1 MFNFYDKF
9 IELCAERGVKPTP
22 VLKAINISPG
32 NLKRW
37 KNGASITVDT
47 LSKILDYFN
56 VSPDYF
62 FESNKRVSDDEQ
74 LVPVIDTMTAFK
86 LFTESFKKQY
96 GKASTLETGNKI
108 IAIFNN
114 CAMLVSVDGNNH
126 METKFIEGKPLEINA
141 NLNLFINET
150 QLDKE

>member
-37 KNGASITVDT
+37 ESGASITVDT
-47 LSKILDYFN
+47 LGKILDYFN

-62 FESNKRVSDDEQ
+62 FESNKIMSDDKQ
-74 LVPVIDTMTAFK
+74 FVPVIDTMTAFK

-96 GKASTLETGNKI
+96 GEDSTLEAGNTVI
-108 IAIFNN
+108 VIFNN
-114 CAMLVSVDGNNH
+114 CAMLVSVDENNH
-126 METKFIEGKPLEINA
+126 MTTNFIDGKPLEINVK
-141 NLNLFINET
+141 LNLFTNE
-150 QLDKE
+150 K